1 MKESNYLKDSIENI
15 QKLFSIPALNKF
27 ETKSLGRLIRQS
39 KVRQYEDGECI
50 IREGDNDKWIYE
62 GMMEM
67 AIAYLKDRYDI
78 PIEIV
83 DITTISKHG
92 EMFGEMQ
99 FLDNLSRSASVFA
112 SGPTTCLAV
121 NTEVTDRLPT
131 AGEAGNFLLLLY
143 RATAEYVSVRLR
155 ITTDELVKVK
165 NQLEAVK
172 KTLS

>member
-15 QKLFSIPALNKF
+15 QKLFTIPALNKF

-50 IREGDNDKWIYE
+50 INEGDDDKWLYFLLDGKIR
-62 GMMEM
+62 
-67 AIAYLKDRYDI
+67 ISRKN
-78 PIEIV
+78 V
-83 DITTISKHG
+83 DIGTISKHG
-92 EMFGEMQ
+92 EMFGEMR
-99 FLDNLSRSASVFA
+99 FLDNLARSASVFA
-112 SGPTTCLAV
+112 VGPTTCLAV
-121 NTEVTDRLPT
+121 NTEVTERLPT

-143 RATAEYVSVRLR
+143 RATSEYVSVRLR

>member
-15 QKLFSIPALNKF
+15 QKLFTIPALNKF

-50 IREGDNDKWIYE
+50 IREGDSDKWIYFLLD
-62 GMMEM
+62 G
-67 AIAYLKDRYDI
+67 AIRITRKN
-78 PIEIV
+78 V

-112 SGPTTCLAV
+112 SGSTTCLAV
-121 NTEVTDRLPT
+121 NTEATDRLPT

-155 ITTDELVKVK
+155 ITTEELVKVK

>member
-15 QKLFSIPALNKF
+15 QKLFSIPALSKF

-50 IREGDNDKWIYE
+50 IREGDNDKWIYFLLD
-62 GMMEM
+62 G
-67 AIAYLKDRYDI
+67 AIRISRKN
-78 PIEIV
+78 V

-143 RATAEYVSVRLR
+143 RATSEYVSVRLR